1 MSRFSPPTP
10 QFQESTGET
19 SDAIAAESP
28 GFARDEDID
37 ERATGDRVGWKWY
50 ATLAAL
56 VLVMIALAAAGWTF
70 YRRAN
75 LAVERA
81 SEAQQQAE
89 RIAIA
94 ANETE

>member
-1 MSRFSPPTP
+1 
-10 QFQESTGET
+10 
-19 SDAIAAESP
+19 
-28 GFARDEDID
+28 
-37 ERATGDRVGWKWY
+37 
-50 ATLAAL
+50 
-56 VLVMIALAAAGWTF
+56 MIALAAAGWTF

-94 ANETE
+94 ANERSEAARAMPPRR